1 MSSYLIPIIILSLL
15 LYSIY
20 KKVNVYECFVFG
32 AKKSMQLVVS
42 TLPYV
47 IAIFILIEMFSASG
61 LNNVLSHL
69 LAPILRVFGIPQEI
83 SGLIII
89 KPFSGSGSIAMLENI
104 ITKYGTSSYI
114 TKCACVT
121 VGSSEAVFY
130 VSSVYFAKTKVCKFG
145 IVIPIA
151 LLSNFIGIVVGCN
164 AYRLL

>member
-1 MSSYLIPIIILSLL
+1 MSSYLIPIGILSLL

-32 AKKSMQLVVS
+32 AKNSIQLVIS
-42 TLPYV
+42 TLPY
-47 IAIFILIEMFSASG
+47 IMAIFILIEVFSASG
-61 LNNVLSHL
+61 LNALLSQTL
-69 LAPILRVFGIPQEI
+69 SPILKLFGIPQEI

-89 KPFSGSGSIAMLENI
+89 KPFSGSGSIVMLDNI
-104 ITKYGTSSYI
+104 ITKYGTDSFI

-121 VGSSEAVFY
+121 VGSSEAIFY

-151 LLSNFIGIVVGCN
+151 LVSNFLGVVIGCN
-164 AYRLL
+164 VCRLL